1 MCVCVCV
8 CVFLLIHTGFK
19 CCFHPRDAKGRY
31 YTLSTNVTD
40 QNIALNQVYAR
51 NNLVF
56 AASDDLYHW
65 KVCSTLLKDDT
76 GFNAVDSARFTGFH
90 YVSWNFDSDN
100 ANDIV
105 YVVRTGYRGA
115 NSYHNANRMTFKRI
129 TNYASLCDF

>member
-1 MCVCVCV
+1 M
-8 CVFLLIHTGFK
+8 FRAAT
-19 CCFHPRDAKGRY
+19 GRY

-40 QNIALNQVYAR
+40 QNIALNLVYAR

-65 KVCSTLLKDDT
+65 RVCSTLLRDDT
-76 GFNAVDSARFTGFH
+76 GFDAVDSARFTGFH
-90 YVSWNFDSDN
+90 YVGWEFDGE
-100 ANDIV
+100 DII

-129 TNYASLCDF
+129 LNYSSQCQF